1 MYGKGR
7 HGMSIGDLVKWY
19 TDGRWFSRKRRGGRH
34 TEYLC
39 CHRYAAV
46 YVGRSGIRQKIG
58 QILGSISQDLGCS
71 ANPSPLQPVSIFDVG
86 KMDGERKKGE
96 RGREEKA
103 TWRNK
108 EEREKRVGVDLGAY
122 REKNRKRH
130 YQPSL
135 RSELSKK
142 YHCWTICVSNIARED
157 FFALML
163 STFLC
168 ITIGKK
174 GPFQQSM
181 ASFVM
186 VWFVDVQITS
196 CSLTQRGGRERIIVV
211 RISL

>member
-19 TDGRWFSRKRRGGRH
+19 TDGRWFSRKRRKGD
-34 TEYLC
+34 TLST
-39 CHRYAAV
+39 YAVIVMPPCMSAG
-46 YVGRSGIRQKIG
+46 VGFDKNIG
-58 QILGSISQDLGCS
+58 QIFGSISQDLGFS

-96 RGREEKA
+96 REREEKA

-108 EEREKRVGVDLGAY
+108 EEREKRVGWIWGAY
-122 REKNRKRH
+122 REKNRKGH

-135 RSELSKK
+135 RPELSKK
-142 YHCWTICVSNIARED
+142 YHCWTICVSNIAWED

-163 STFLC
+163 STFPRM
-168 ITIGKK
+168 TIGKK
-174 GPFQQSM
+174 GPFHQSM

-196 CSLTQRGGRERIIVV
+196 CSLTQRGRERIIVV
-211 RISL
+211 RLSL